1 MSDKMKVRDGNDG
14 YSYPYTSPDLVVDK
28 NGKSNTKKFEE
39 IDSQFKDIT
48 NLSLTKHTDGK
59 VYIKKQDGTLL
70 GTGIEI
76 GGSDV
81 DLSKITMSMSGQ
93 TLKLL
98 NNGTQIAT
106 VEIPTA
112 TVTDEQLTSII
123 QSKIDDG
130 TLSSATITDNSVT
143 NEKLADDVSNN
154 LVQITKTEINNLISI
169 EDFIKTDTGLY
180 TTNGNEY
187 SSAGMRVTDFIPIKN
202 NTKYGFYNITRLGVY
217 DANKKFIEF
226 ASGSPYT
233 TPTTAV
239 YFKCES
245 LMSSTIIY
253 LSTNIKNANLLR
265 ASMGTGNVDK
275 LITTS
280 ILNPKI
286 PKYNDFS
293 NIFIIDK
300 KYINLIDESK
310 KIAGQ
315 LRDDGYTVGGGDS
328 YTIIN
333 FTKLE
338 KDKTY
343 TFKSS
348 LPIINMF
355 FYDEYYTFL
364 VKKSIN
370 LPYDSSVTFTLNEEY
385 LGIPLN
391 TDIAYI
397 RISLSFANT
406 EAIFGGSMLIEG
418 SAIDKYVPYGDVSN
432 VAMNNID
439 KILEQIL
446 NKKHFLKLQ
455 GKKWVAHG
463 DSITYYSK
471 NYEQYVKYANNYLYC
486 DLTNLGNPG
495 ATMALRNSETVDS
508 VTNKDDKI
516 SMSYLST
523 VTDYSKYDVCTIF
536 FGTNDMSS
544 NVPIGTVD
552 SEDEKTYLGALNK
565 SIQRMYASNHKLK
578 ILLITPIYRIEETN
592 LGLDAYRTALNNFGK
607 KHGIPVVNMHELCN
621 INDFNKNGTLR
632 DGLHPTGTG
641 AEHIG
646 AVLAGEMLRYF

>member
-1 MSDKMKVRDGNDG
+1 MGDKVKVREGNDG
-14 YSYPYTSPDLVVDK
+14 YSYPYTSPDLVIDK

-39 IDSQFKDIT
+39 IDSQFKDIA
-48 NLSLTKHTDGK
+48 NYSLAIGTDGLL
-59 VYIKKQDGTLL
+59 YIKKQDGTLI
-70 GTGIEI
+70 GTGVKVS
-76 GGSDV
+76 GDT
-81 DLSKITMSMSGQ
+81 DLSKVTMSVSGQ

-98 NNGTQIAT
+98 NDGTQIT
-106 VEIPTA
+106 SVEIPTA
-112 TVTDEQLTSII
+112 VVTDEQLRSII
-123 QSKIDDG
+123 QSKINDG
-130 TLSSATITDNSVT
+130 TLSSATIADKSVT
-143 NEKLADDVSNN
+143 TKKLADDVSNN
-154 LVQITKTEINNLISI
+154 LVQIPKTEINNLISV
-169 EDFIKTDTGLY
+169 EDFIKQDTGLY
-180 TTNGNEY
+180 PTNGNEY
-187 SSAGMRVTDFIPIKN
+187 SSAGMRVTDFISIKN
-202 NTKYGFYNITRLGVY
+202 NTKYGFYNLTRLGVY
-217 DANKKFIEF
+217 DANKKFIEY
-226 ASGSPYT
+226 APGSPYT

-265 ASMGTGNVDK
+265 ISNGTGNINK
-275 LITTS
+275 LITTYTP
-280 ILNPKI
+280 NPNI

-293 NIFIIDK
+293 NIFNIDK

-310 KIAGQ
+310 KITGQ
-315 LRDDGYTVGGGDS
+315 LKDDGYAVARGDS

-343 TFKSS
+343 TFKSF
-348 LPIINMF
+348 LPIISMF
-355 FYDEYYTFL
+355 FYDENYTML

-370 LPYDSSVTFTLNEEY
+370 LPYDSLVTFTLNEEY
-385 LGIPLN
+385 LETPLN
-391 TDIAYI
+391 TDTAYI
-397 RISLSFANT
+397 RISLSLANT
-406 EAIFGGSMLIEG
+406 QATFGGSMLVEG
-418 SAIDKYVPYGDVSN
+418 SAIDKYVPYGDISN

-439 KILEQIL
+439 KILEQIS
-446 NKKHFLKLQ
+446 NKKHFFKLQ

-463 DSITYYSK
+463 DSITYYSS

-486 DLTNLGNPG
+486 NLTNLGNPG
-495 ATMALRNSETVDS
+495 TTMALRNSETVDS
-508 VTNKDDKI
+508 VTDKDDKL
-516 SMSYLST
+516 SMAYLST

-565 SIQRMYASNHKLK
+565 SIQRMYASNYKIK

-592 LGLDAYRTALNNFGK
+592 LGLDAYRTALNDFGK

-621 INDFNKNGTLR
+621 INAFNKGGTLK

-646 AVLAGEMLRYF
+646 AVLAGEMLKYF